1 MSQRR
6 NQKINMYLK
15 TNENRNTIYQNLWDV
30 EKAVLSGKFIEI
42 QSYLKKEETSQINNP
57 TLHLKQLEKEEQ
69 KNPQN

>member
-30 EKAVLSGKFIEI
+30 EKAVLKGKYKAIK
-42 QSYLKKEETSQINNP
+42 YKVRDKKDLK
-57 TLHLKQLEKEEQ
+57 
-69 KNPQN
+69 